1 MAIKAIAGAHLTATN
16 RRHISAI
23 LANGWL
29 QGESARLSYK
39 LVPIEGA
46 AGQYEFTIGQMETDM
61 WGRPQ
66 YRLARGTIQAL

>member
-1 MAIKAIAGAHLTATN
+1 MAIKAIAGAHLTVTN

-46 AGQYEFTIGQMETDM
+46 AAILPSAGDY
-61 WGRPQ
+61 PS
-66 YRLARGTIQAL
+66 ALTPSRI